1 MNKTIKSLSN
11 GLAEVVEAVSANTV
25 QVSGRRRQPASG
37 VIWSADG
44 YIITAAHVLPRKQAP
59 KVLLADGSE
68 HAASIVGADMSTDL
82 ALLKVEASD
91 LAVPTW
97 ANIDDVKVGQM
108 VLAVAR
114 PTKEVQATLGIIS
127 AKAGGWRT
135 SAGGGIDHY
144 IQTDVL
150 MYPGFSGGP
159 LAAVDGSLIG
169 LNSSALARG
178 VSVTV
183 SPSTLER
190 VANSLLA
197 HGEVKRGY
205 LGIKTQP
212 VRLPE
217 AIGKEI
223 SQETGLLLA
232 GVEPG
237 GPAETSGLLVGDII
251 VTFNDKAIRQPDDLL
266 AELAS
271 TPAGQKNPV
280 RLVRGG
286 QLTDIQVTAG
296 TKA

>member
-1 MNKTIKSLSN
+1 MNKSLKTISDGMAS
-11 GLAEVVEAVSANTV
+11 VVEAASATTV

-44 YIITAAHVLPRKQAP
+44 YIITAAHVLPRKHAP
-59 KVLLADGSE
+59 KVMLEDGSE
-68 HAASIVGADMSTDL
+68 HDAQVVGHDMSTDL
-82 ALLKVEASD
+82 ALLKVEASG

-97 ANIDDVKVGQM
+97 ASIDDVKVGQM
-108 VLAVAR
+108 VMAVAR
-114 PTKEVQATLGIIS
+114 PTKGVQATMGIIS

-135 SAGGGIDHY
+135 GAGGGIDHY

-159 LAAVDGSLIG
+159 LAAVNGSFVG

-183 SPSTLER
+183 PPTTLER

-217 AIGKEI
+217 AISKEI
-223 SQETGLLLA
+223 GQESGLLLA

-251 VTFNDKAIRQPDDLL
+251 VTFNDKVIRQPDDLL

-271 TPAGQKNPV
+271 IPSGQKNPA
-280 RLVRGG
+280 RIVRGG
-286 QLTDIQVTAG
+286 QLNDVQVTAG
-296 TKA
+296 AKA